1 MPEYPTKIIRIPD
14 PVVVVGDLAAALAE
28 KPFKIMADVMER
40 GQFQNIHGVV
50 DFETATKIAWKHGY
64 KTKNIG
70 QRIA

>member
-14 PVVVVGDLAAALAE
+14 PVVVGDLAAALAE
-28 KPFKIMADVMER
+28 KPFKIMADVMKL

-64 KTKNIG
+64 KIKNIG
-70 QRIA
+70 RRIA